1 MPKSFDPFSKQYNV
15 FADQAI
21 RISGYDTQT
30 LVDAKLK
37 KLKSLYPAL
46 AKKSFCLLDYG
57 CELEIYMTQLKNF
70 FQKLFIPG

>member
-1 MPKSFDPFSKQYNV
+1 MPKSFDSFSKQYNL

-37 KLKSLYPAL
+37 KLKNLYPAL
-46 AKKSFCLLDYG
+46 VKNSFWQLAKVQRI
-57 CELEIYMTQLKNF
+57 LEK
-70 FQKLFIPG
+70 